1 MIFSRII
8 VYFLQKKMDLKQF
21 SKEYTLLD
29 VFSQTV
35 HPDMSI
41 NLRLGHTSIVLM
53 CPCLGCIH
61 DAVSQADHVAMWLI
75 VPGPLSPSMPESAL
89 QLVSGFSSAL
99 LVVSPSLSSWNLW
112 FGAGL
117 WWCAILQPSH
127 RCNHRKVRQLP
138 GTKQITYALA
148 STLAGCT
155 HARNDVTSWWG
166 NGRITVMIQPWCN
179 RYLLPYHFISGFQH
193 FSNIQLKPHGFGKS
207 NLAI

>member
-1 MIFSRII
+1 MSR
-8 VYFLQKKMDLKQF
+8 MH
-21 SKEYTLLD
+21 TWC
-29 VFSQTV
+29 SQ
-35 HPDMSI
+35 S
-41 NLRLGHTSIVLM
+41 GW
-53 CPCLGCIH
+53 PCSHVTDSSWPPVPIYARKCIT
-61 DAVSQADHVAMWLI
+61 ACVRISV
-75 VPGPLSPSMPESAL
+75 G
-89 QLVSGFSSAL
+89 SAL